1 MHRDLMIKSRTLGG
15 SSDLTLL
22 APIKPGFIDS
32 LETVTYKTRIK
43 RVLATLHGARQTTY
57 EYAAA
62 RLLSDSIERVGV
74 ILSVRVAVLEPED
87 KVLLVVTFDGN
98 WESYIRVLWDKVGT
112 LLDLIFCST
121 QDYVTAYNHRFDEW
135 TEWAARVQVESNFFY
150 GPPEFTARDM
160 MYHRRS
166 ERMHQ
171 RGLGSELNDLRAVAP
186 TAELAVQRILTA
198 AVAAGGAPPV
208 PDDDLPIT
216 PAFGAGPRERSGRT
230 GYERIRGG
238 LQSVSGLYRLT
249 DLFRPKTTD
258 GDVLRLASRDLLL
271 EFVHLWGHV
280 PQADKDKL
288 ALRFKRPLDWLF
300 LKPSHQE
307 PINRPTIPP
316 ASQQPDKVPDA
327 ILSDIQGGIVRSY
340 GKVTH
345 GALLLL
351 AVSDLASA
359 KVLTT
364 WLAANV
370 TRGDVV
376 RDSSP
381 DAPYCNVGF
390 TVAGLRAMG
399 LDENAQALFPE
410 EFRQGMAARA
420 GLNGDVRNNHPR
432 RWRLPVR
439 LNGLN
444 APATP
449 QSTTGN
455 AATGANDPATVELDT
470 VHVVLQLRCLAGP
483 SVSLDLSLTDPSHS
497 LYPAAQRFLQANPG
511 VTLLAA
517 QEMLR
522 RPYPGKPGLS
532 KEHFGFADGVGQ
544 PAVEANAEVDG
555 VVNPANRAHLGDV
568 VLGHGNSADLAQDI
582 HDPHLPATTKAR
594 LEWLTNGSFL
604 VVRKYRQ
611 FADRLETAVQK
622 TAADMATALG
632 GMPVDYTEIVYK
644 KLMGRQRDGS
654 PLVPSNGINDFNYA
668 ADPQGKLCPLHS
680 HARLVH
686 PRDSASG
693 SSRTP
698 RIMRRGMSYGPEVPK
713 AGALRGGQ
721 AAIEADRG
729 IVFMAYNANISEQFE
744 AVQRWL
750 TGGNSTGSTSS
761 ESCPIVGVPD
771 NGYPRFFRF
780 EYIDQKTGQSHV
792 FRVQLEAATPI
803 FNEPNTLTRLEWGM
817 YLFAPSIGVL
827 SKMQTVASN
836 AAAIAATGSA
846 PSIPWRVSHGRRL
859 IATLQDMVFSQGHEA
874 AAQAWKAMIEDPE
887 SIDRLDSA
895 SVWAAIREDFDGV
908 LKTPYGTLVA
918 SREKV
923 SDIFMDLGEQ
933 YSVSGQFDRMTKSF
947 GEISL
952 GLDFG
957 PRYTEESTEINQAI
971 LDLTKDDVAKDKVFN
986 VAFGAASKVLT
997 LISEGSKK
1005 AAMDAGATSFDVSF
1019 DVRELTDVVL
1029 ATLSDAWFGLA
1040 GSPHLARGSVDWD
1053 WTEGQ
1058 AVLYPG
1064 HFTAMS
1070 RYMFQPNPG
1079 PAAVELGERYGKALR
1094 VAMNKFVADHRAAG
1108 TVPQIPALLGGGNA
1122 PIALAT
1128 FNHPTKGTDNDWVA
1142 RNMVGVLM
1150 GFNPTITGAVLNV
1163 VREWQR
1169 DGTFNALRLAVA
1181 GKPTNRATAWDVV
1194 YSAMASAAQMRPMPQ
1209 IAWRTARKDHSL
1221 GQHSGCPVHVSV
1233 GDKVVMGLVSAT
1245 QQSLADGQNDQR
1257 LMFGGVRENTPHP
1270 THACPGYWAGLEAM
1284 LGTLT
1289 AILARPET
1297 MLLGLAP
1304 LSFVLTGSA
1313 KAPVAVAVAPNT
1325 PVASIPPITPTPS
1338 NPPAAPA
1345 QRTAKR

>member
-1 MHRDLMIKSRTLGG
+1 MHRDLLIKSRTLGG

-22 APIKPGFIDS
+22 ATIKPGFIDS
-32 LETVTYKTRIK
+32 LDSVTFKTRIK

-121 QDYVTAYNHRFDEW
+121 VDYITAYNHRFDEW
-135 TEWAARVQVESNFFY
+135 TQWAARVQVESSFFY
-150 GPPEFTARDM
+150 GPPDFTARDM
-160 MYHRRS
+160 LFHRRA

-171 RGLGSELNDLRAVAP
+171 RGLGSELNDVRAVAP
-186 TAELAVQRILTA
+186 TAEGAVRRVLNA
-198 AVAAGGAPPV
+198 SAPLPVATVPPSPAPLP
-208 PDDDLPIT
+208 PPADDLPIT
-216 PAFGAGPRERSGRT
+216 RTTHAGRINF
-230 GYERIRGG
+230 ERIRGG

-271 EFVHLWGHV
+271 EFVQLWAHV

-288 ALRFKRPLDWLF
+288 ALRFQRPLDWLF
-300 LKPSHQE
+300 LKPMQQE
-307 PINRPTIPP
+307 PVNRPPVSL
-316 ASQQPDKVPDA
+316 ASAQPDKVPNA
-327 ILSDIQGGIVRSY
+327 ILADIQGGIVRSY

-345 GALLLL
+345 GALMLL
-351 AVSDLASA
+351 AVRDLKSASA
-359 KVLTT
+359 LMT
-364 WLAANV
+364 WLTANV
-370 TRGDVV
+370 TRGDELG
-376 RDSSP
+376 DSSP
-381 DAPYCNVGF
+381 HAPYCNVGF

-399 LDENAQALFPE
+399 LDDSTQALFPE

-444 APATP
+444 HPAPP
-449 QSTTGN
+449 P
-455 AATGANDPATVELDT
+455 AATSTQAPDPQDPKTVELDT
-470 VHVVLQLRCLAGP
+470 VHVVLQLRCLAAQG
-483 SVSLDLSLTDPSHS
+483 VSLDLSLTDRAHP
-497 LYPAAQRFLQANPG
+497 LNGAAQAFLQANPG

-532 KEHFGFADGVGQ
+532 KEHFGFADGIGQ
-544 PAVEANAEVDG
+544 PAVEANAEIDG

-568 VLGHGNSADLAQDI
+568 VLGHGNSGELTQDI
-582 HDPHLPATTKAR
+582 HDPQLPLSSKVR

-611 FADRLETAVQK
+611 FADRLDTAVQK

-632 GMPVDYTEIVYK
+632 GMAVDYTEIVYS
-644 KLMGRQRDGS
+644 KLMGRQREGA
-654 PLVPSNGINDFNYA
+654 PLVSSNGINDFNYA
-668 ADPQGKLCPLHS
+668 TDPQGKLCPLHS
-680 HARLVH
+680 HVRLVH
-686 PRDSASG
+686 PRDAASG
-693 SSRTP
+693 ASRTP

-713 AGALRGGQ
+713 AGAKG
-721 AAIEADRG
+721 AAKTDDGADRG

-761 ESCPIVGVPD
+761 ESCPIVGVPE

-803 FNEPNTLTRLEWGM
+803 FNEPSTLTRLEWGM
-817 YLFAPSIGVL
+817 YLFAPSICVL
-827 SKMQTVASN
+827 NKLQAVASS
-836 AAAIAATGSA
+836 AAAVAATGTA
-846 PSIPWRVSHGRRL
+846 PNLPWQVSKGRSL
-859 IATLQDMVFSQGHEA
+859 IASLQGLVFTQGHCA
-874 AAQAWKAMIEDPE
+874 AAQAWKAVIEDPE

-895 SVWAAIREDFDGV
+895 AVWAAIRQDFDGV

-918 SREKV
+918 SREMV
-923 SDIFMDLGEQ
+923 SDVFMDSAEQ
-933 YSVSGQFDRMTKSF
+933 YSVSGQFERMTKSF

-971 LDLTKDDVAKDKVFN
+971 LDLTQDDAGKDKVFN
-986 VAFGAASKVLT
+986 LAFGAATMVLNRISKA
-997 LISEGSKK
+997 SKDG
-1005 AAMDAGATSFDVSF
+1005 ASAVGATSFDVSF

-1040 GSPHLARGSVDWD
+1040 GSPHLKSGSVDWD

-1058 AVLYPG
+1058 PVLYPG

-1079 PAAVELGERYGKALR
+1079 PAAIELGERYGKALR
-1094 VAMNKFVADHRAAG
+1094 AAMNKFVADHRTAG
-1108 TVPQIPALLGGGNA
+1108 TVPQVPAMLGGGNA
-1122 PIALAT
+1122 PIAQAT
-1128 FNHPTKGTDNDWVA
+1128 FNHPTQGLDNDWVA

-1169 DGTFNALRLAVA
+1169 DGTFNTLRLAML
-1181 GKPTNRATAWDVV
+1181 GKPANRATAWDVV

-1209 IAWRTARKDHSL
+1209 IAWRTARKDHTL
-1221 GQHSGCPVHVSV
+1221 GEHGRCPVHVGV

-1245 QQSLADGQNDQR
+1245 QQSLADGQDDKR
-1257 LMFGGVRENTPHP
+1257 LMFGGVRENNPHP

-1289 AILARPET
+1289 AILVRPET

-1304 LSFVLTGSA
+1304 LSFVLAGSVKAATGLA
-1313 KAPVAVAVAPNT
+1313 NAPIS
-1325 PVASIPPITPTPS
+1325 PVVPM
-1338 NPPAAPA
+1338 APA
-1345 QRTAKR
+1345 QKV

>member
-1 MHRDLMIKSRTLGG
+1 MHRDLLIKSRTLGG

-22 APIKPGFIDS
+22 ATIKPGFIDS
-32 LETVTYKTRIK
+32 LDSVTFKTRIK

-57 EYAAA
+57 EYAPA

-121 QDYVTAYNHRFDEW
+121 VDYITAYNHRFDEW
-135 TEWAARVQVESNFFY
+135 TQWAARVQVESSFFY
-150 GPPEFTARDM
+150 GPPDFTARDM
-160 MYHRRS
+160 LFHRRA

-186 TAELAVQRILTA
+186 TAEMAVQRVLTA
-198 AVAAGGAPPV
+198 AVGAGGAPPV

-216 PAFGAGPRERSGRT
+216 PAFGAGPRERAGRT

-271 EFVHLWGHV
+271 EFVQLWPHV

-288 ALRFKRPLDWLF
+288 ALRFQRPLDWLF
-300 LKPSHQE
+300 LKPPQQE
-307 PINRPTIPP
+307 PVNRPPVP
-316 ASQQPDKVPDA
+316 LASAQPDKVPNA
-327 ILSDIQGGIVRSY
+327 ILADIQGGIVRSY

-345 GALLLL
+345 GALMLL
-351 AVSDLASA
+351 AVRDLESASA
-359 KVLTT
+359 LMT
-364 WLAANV
+364 WLTANV
-370 TRGDVV
+370 TRGDDL

-381 DAPYCNVGF
+381 HAPYCNVGF
-390 TVAGLRAMG
+390 TVAGLRALG
-399 LDENAQALFPE
+399 LDDSTQALFPE

-439 LNGLN
+439 LDGLKPN
-444 APATP
+444 TSTP
-449 QSTTGN
+449 STAQT
-455 AATGANDPATVELDT
+455 AATDPQDPKTIELDT
-470 VHVVLQLRCLAGP
+470 VHVVLQLRCLAAQGVP
-483 SVSLDLSLTDPSHS
+483 LDLSLTDPAHP
-497 LYPAAQRFLQANPG
+497 LNGAAQAFLQANPG

-544 PAVEANAEVDG
+544 PAVEADAEFDGGINAT
-555 VVNPANRAHLGDV
+555 NRAHLGDV
-568 VLGHGNSADLAQDI
+568 VLGHGNSGELAQDI
-582 HDPHLPATTKAR
+582 RDPHLPETRKAR

-611 FADRLETAVQK
+611 FVGRLETAVQQ
-622 TAADMATALG
+622 TAADMAVKLG
-632 GMPVDYTEIVYK
+632 GMSDDYTEIVYE

-654 PLVPSNGINDFNYA
+654 PLVPSTGINNFNYA
-668 ADPQGKLCPLHS
+668 EDPQGKLCPLHS
-680 HARLVH
+680 HVRLVH
-686 PRDSASG
+686 PRDSAAG

-698 RIMRRGMSYGPEVPK
+698 RLMRRGMSYGPEVPK
-713 AGALRGGQ
+713 AGAKGTGNTDDG
-721 AAIEADRG
+721 ADRG
-729 IVFMAYNANISEQFE
+729 IVFMAYNSDISEQFE

-780 EYIDQKTGQSHV
+780 EYIDKKTGQSHV

-803 FNEPNTLTRLEWGM
+803 FNEPSTLTRLEWGM
-817 YLFAPSIGVL
+817 YLFAPSICVL
-827 SKMQTVASN
+827 NKLQAVASS
-836 AAAIAATGSA
+836 AAAVAATGTAS
-846 PSIPWRVSHGRRL
+846 SVPWQLAKGRRL
-859 IATLQDMVFSQGHEA
+859 IASLQDMVFTQGHCA
-874 AAQAWKAMIEDPE
+874 AAQAWKAVIEDPE

-895 SVWAAIREDFDGV
+895 AVWAAIREDFGGV

-918 SREKV
+918 SREMV
-923 SDIFMDLGEQ
+923 SDIFMDSAEQ
-933 YSVSGQFDRMTKSF
+933 YSVSGQFERMTKSF

-971 LDLTKDDVAKDKVFN
+971 LDLTQDDAGKDKVFN
-986 VAFGAASKVLT
+986 LAFGAATLVMNRISKASNDGASAV
-997 LISEGSKK
+997 
-1005 AAMDAGATSFDVSF
+1005 GATSFDVSF

-1029 ATLSDAWFGLA
+1029 ATMSDAWFGLA
-1040 GSPHLARGSVDWD
+1040 GSPHLKSGSVDWD

-1058 AVLYPG
+1058 PVLYPG

-1079 PAAVELGERYGKALR
+1079 PAAIELGERYGKALR
-1094 VAMNKFVADHRAAG
+1094 AAMNKFVADHRTAG
-1108 TVPQIPALLGGGNA
+1108 TVPQVPAMLGGGNA
-1122 PIALAT
+1122 PIAQAT
-1128 FNHPTKGTDNDWVA
+1128 FNHPTQGRDNDWVA

-1169 DGTFNALRLAVA
+1169 DGTFNTLRLAML
-1181 GKPTNRATAWDVV
+1181 GKPANRATAWNVV
-1194 YSAMASAAQMRPMPQ
+1194 YGAMASAAQMRPMPQ
-1209 IAWRTARKDHSL
+1209 IAWRTARKDHTL
-1221 GQHSGCPVHVSV
+1221 GEHGGCPVHVGV

-1245 QQSLADGQNDQR
+1245 QQSLADGLDDKR
-1257 LMFGGVRENTPHP
+1257 LMFGGVREHTPHP

-1289 AILARPET
+1289 AILVRPET

-1304 LSFVLTGSA
+1304 LSFVLAGSVKAATGLANVPIS
-1313 KAPVAVAVAPNT
+1313 PVAPM
-1325 PVASIPPITPTPS
+1325 
-1338 NPPAAPA
+1338 APA
-1345 QRTAKR
+1345 QKA

>member
-1 MHRDLMIKSRTLGG
+1 MHRDLIVKSRTLGG

-32 LETVTYKTRIK
+32 LDSVTYKTRIK
-43 RVLATLHGARQTTY
+43 RVLATLHGARQTSY

-121 QDYVTAYNHRFDEW
+121 VDYVTAYNHRFDEW
-135 TEWAARVQVESNFFY
+135 TQWAARVQVESAFFY

-160 MYHRRS
+160 LYHRRS

-171 RGLGSELNDLRAVAP
+171 RGLGTELNDLRAVAP
-186 TAELAVQRILTA
+186 IAEA
-198 AVAAGGAPPV
+198 AVKRFFKASAPLPAATVPPSPPAAPAPA
-208 PDDDLPIT
+208 DDLPIT
-216 PAFGAGPRERSGRT
+216 RTTHAGRT
-230 GYERIRGG
+230 SYERIRGG

-249 DLFRPKTTD
+249 DLFRPKTDD
-258 GDVLRLASRDLLL
+258 GIVLRLASRDLLL
-271 EFVHLWGHV
+271 EFVLLWAHV
-280 PQADKDKL
+280 PPADKIKF
-288 ALRFKRPLDWLF
+288 AARFARPLDWLF
-300 LKPSHQE
+300 PPTPTPATPTEAIEHEKP
-307 PINRPTIPP
+307 PP
-316 ASQQPDKVPDA
+316 ADQQPDKVPDT
-327 ILSDIQGGIVRSY
+327 ILADIQGGIVRSY
-340 GKVTH
+340 GRVTH

-351 AVSDLASA
+351 AVNDLAAASTLLA
-359 KVLTT
+359 
-364 WLAANV
+364 WLQGNV
-370 TRGDVV
+370 THGHVV
-376 RDSSP
+376 GDSSP
-381 DAPYCNVGF
+381 CAPYCNVGF

-399 LDENAQALFPE
+399 LDEATQALFPE

-432 RWRLPVR
+432 RWRLPLR
-439 LNGLN
+439 LDGLN
-444 APATP
+444 PPAASAAALTSTP
-449 QSTTGN
+449 AN
-455 AATGANDPATVELDT
+455 AANPTTSPITVELDT
-470 VHVVLQLRCLAGP
+470 VHLVLQMRCLAAN
-483 SVSLDLSLTDPSHS
+483 VSLDLSVTDPAHP
-497 LYPAAQRFLQANPG
+497 LHAAAQGFLQANPG

-544 PAVEANAEVDG
+544 PAVEADAEIDHVL
-555 VVNPANRAHLGDV
+555 NPANRAHLGDV
-568 VLGHGNSADLAQDI
+568 VLGHGNASDMPQAI
-582 HDPHLPATTKAR
+582 FDPNLPEVTKTR

-611 FADRLETAVQK
+611 YVSRLDAAVQK
-622 TAADMATALG
+622 TAADMAAVLG
-632 GMPVDYTEIVYK
+632 GMSVDYTEIVYN

-654 PLVPSNGINDFNYA
+654 PLVPSIGINNFTYA
-668 ADPQGKLCPLHS
+668 KDPQGQLCPLHS
-680 HARLVH
+680 HVRLVH
-686 PRDSASG
+686 PRDNSSG
-693 SSRTP
+693 NSRTP
-698 RIMRRGMSYGPEVPK
+698 RIMRRGMSYGPEAPK
-713 AGALRGGQ
+713 AGSKGGNQ
-721 AAIEADRG
+721 AGGEADRG
-729 IVFMAYNANISEQFE
+729 IVFLAYNANISEQFE

-780 EYIDQKTGQSHV
+780 EYVDQKTGQSHV

-803 FNEPNTLTRLEWGM
+803 FDNPSSLTQLEWGM
-817 YLFAPSIGVL
+817 YLFAPSISVL
-827 SKMQTVASN
+827 GKLHAVASH
-836 AAAIAATGSA
+836 AALVAATGSA
-846 PSIPWRVSHGRRL
+846 PSVPWQVAQGRKL
-859 IATLQDMVFSQGHEA
+859 IASLQAMVFSQGHCA
-874 AAQAWKAMIEDPE
+874 AAQAWKAVIEDPE

-895 SVWAAIREDFDGV
+895 AVWAAIREDFDGV

-918 SREKV
+918 SREMV
-923 SDIFMDLGEQ
+923 ADVFLDSAEQ
-933 YSVSGQFDRMTKSF
+933 YSVSGQFERMTKSF

-971 LDLTKDDVAKDKVFN
+971 LELTADDAGKDRVFGLAFN
-986 VAFGAASKVLT
+986 AATAVLNQISAGASAFAFGS
-997 LISEGSKK
+997 GSS
-1005 AAMDAGATSFDVSF
+1005 TFDVSF

-1029 ATLSDAWFGLA
+1029 ADLSDAWFGLA

-1053 WTEGQ
+1053 WTEGKP
-1058 AVLYPG
+1058 VLYPG

-1079 PAAVELGERYGKALR
+1079 PAAIELGERYGKALR
-1094 VAMNKFVADHRAAG
+1094 VAMNQFVADHRAAG
-1108 TVPQIPALLGGGNA
+1108 TLPQVPRTLGNGNA

-1128 FNHPTKGTDNDWVA
+1128 FKHPTRGHDNDWVA

-1169 DGTFNALRLAVA
+1169 DGTFNTLRLAMV
-1181 GKPTNRATAWDVV
+1181 GQPKDRTTAWNVI
-1194 YSAMASAAQMRPMPQ
+1194 YGAMASAAQMRPMPQ
-1209 IAWRTARKDHSL
+1209 IAWRTVRKDHTL
-1221 GQHSGCPVHVSV
+1221 GQHGACPVHVAV

-1245 QQSLADGQNDQR
+1245 QQSLADGLDDKR
-1257 LMFGGVRENTPHP
+1257 LMFGGVREHTPHP

-1289 AILARPET
+1289 AILVREET
-1297 MLLGLAP
+1297 MLLGLAS
-1304 LSFVLTGSA
+1304 LSFVLTGKA
-1313 KAPVAVAVAPNT
+1313 KPL
-1325 PVASIPPITPTPS
+1325 PT
-1338 NPPAAPA
+1338 PPAAPSA
-1345 QRTAKR
+1345 TATATSAPNKPKASAKR